1 MNYYLLSQI
10 IVIVATIFIA
20 FTYFIKNRKK
30 ILILFILYSI
40 FYGIHF
46 LLLNATTGFLM
57 NLVSIIRNIIF
68 YKQEINNK
76 QNSKIFLVVLFSII
90 ILFTLC
96 SYKDYYSLISM
107 SASLIST
114 YSIWQK
120 NPIIYRILAVIVSIC
135 FIIYAIHINSVFA
148 IITEVFLLTTE
159 IIGLILLKI
168 QKDRQK

>member
-40 FYGIHF
+40 FYGIHY

-120 NPIIYRILAVIVSIC
+120 SPIIYRILAVIVSIC

>member
-1 MNYYLLSQI
+1 
-10 IVIVATIFIA
+10 
-20 FTYFIKNRKK
+20 
-30 ILILFILYSI
+30 
-40 FYGIHF
+40 
-46 LLLNATTGFLM
+46 M

-120 NPIIYRILAVIVSIC
+120 SPIIYRILAVIVSIC

>member
-40 FYGIHF
+40 FYGIHY
-46 LLLNATTGFLM
+46 LLLNAITGFLM

>member
-10 IVIVATIFIA
+10 IVIIATIFIA
-20 FTYFIKNRKK
+20 FTYIIKNRKK

-40 FYGIHF
+40 FYGIHY
-46 LLLNATTGFLM
+46 LLLNAITGFLM
-57 NLVSIIRNIIF
+57 NLVSIIRNIVF

-76 QNSKIFLVVLFSII
+76 QNSKIFLVILFTII

>member
-40 FYGIHF
+40 FYGIHY

>member
-40 FYGIHF
+40 FYGIHY
-46 LLLNATTGFLM
+46 LLLNAITGFLM

-120 NPIIYRILAVIVSIC
+120 SPIIYRILAVIVSIC